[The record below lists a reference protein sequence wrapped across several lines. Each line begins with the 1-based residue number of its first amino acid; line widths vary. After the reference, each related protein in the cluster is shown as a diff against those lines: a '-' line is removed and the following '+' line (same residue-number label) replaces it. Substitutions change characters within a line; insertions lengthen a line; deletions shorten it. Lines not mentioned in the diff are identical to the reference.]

1 MANNISDFYNA
12 IRYNCPRP
20 EFAGTPYFPSR
31 RGTANLVD
39 EDRDGRGTTDLI
51 IYLIYQWGNLLV
63 SSYQML
69 LAIGFCIV
77 EMNERDNMEFN
88 VLTFIAQAARDC
100 EIRAKDVMS
109 VVNELLRP
117 ANPKLRLNGRI
128 IAMGMA
134 YYNRVGRPCN
144 GFHELF
150 FNGLM
155 YVLHKA

>member
-1 MANNISDFYNA
+1 MANNNTDVYNA
-12 IRYNCPRP
+12 IRYNHPQP
-20 EFAGTPYFPSR
+20 DFAGTPYFPSR
-31 RGTANLVD
+31 RGTTNLVD
-39 EDRDGRGTTDLI
+39 KTRDGRGTTDLI
-51 IYLIYQWGNLLV
+51 IYSIYQWGTLLI
-63 SSYQML
+63 SSYQAL
-69 LAIGFCIV
+69 LAIGFCLAK
-77 EMNERDNMEFN
+77 MNDQDNMDSD
-88 VLTFIAQAARDC
+88 VLTVIAQMARDC

-109 VVNELLRP
+109 VVNESLRP
-117 ANPKLRLNGRI
+117 AKPKLRLNGRI